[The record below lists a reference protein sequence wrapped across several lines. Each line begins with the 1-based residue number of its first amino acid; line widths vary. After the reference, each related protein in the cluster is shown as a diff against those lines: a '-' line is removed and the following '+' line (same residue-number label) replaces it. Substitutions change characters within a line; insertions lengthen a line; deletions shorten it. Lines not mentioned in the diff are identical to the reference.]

1 MNEQQEFK
9 MEDTTRYSIFC
20 FLIFLTF
27 LISTCSEA
35 QSQNSL
41 SKANIIYDQRDDTPL
56 EITFKLT
63 DEVNI
68 DRFILDYQRQYLK
81 ITDTQLKKSSI
92 FSDEI
97 NQVHYR
103 LIQYYKGLELAG
115 VQFLVHENNGQILYA
130 HGKLIHDLNLNV
142 KPALSEDQALAQAL
156 QHINASSYMWE
167 NVSNEKFIKTM
178 LNDPSASFY
187 PEGKLLIVS
196 KNFLMLKE
204 EFRLAY
210 RFNIQTELP
219 FGGKIIDID
228 AINGSVI
235 NVYPSVLSGD
245 VNGEGMTNYNGMR
258 EIIVSDTISEPT
270 PAPPKWH
277 LNTWQAMGGSGKSWW
292 MADTLFGDDGGYG
305 NNWYEV
311 IDTDTLTLQGS
322 EITLSFYHRYAV
334 SEPMDNFPDYYD
346 SWEGMNV
353 RFSVDNGDTWQVLR
367 NPHPAYTDSSIYSF
381 GGIFGEG
388 PGIPG
393 WSGGVLDWSRVE
405 IDLNHLSGNTVIF
418 RFAFAS
424 DYDYS
429 AEDLRPD
436 LFGWQIDSILISNN
450 QGVLFSNDG
459 FQEGLTPHNLVRE
472 VMHVEDGKYRL
483 RENSRGLGIATYD
496 LHNGSEIGYATDFV
510 DEDSSFTKTEA
521 RPGVSV
527 HWASAATY
535 DYYLDSHDRMSYDNQ
550 EGRIISFVHYG
561 DNFSNAFW
569 YGYIN
574 MAVYGDGE
582 ENKMPLVSLDVVGH
596 ELTHGVTQ
604 YSAGLIY
611 QNEYGALNESFSD
624 IFGTMIEH
632 YIEGANGDWV
642 LGEDFT
648 PNGMGFRSLKDP
660 NSLGYPDTYLGNFWF
675 PETPWPSEEND
686 YGGVHINSSVQNYWF
701 YLLAEG
707 GTGIN
712 DHGHSYKVD
721 GIGSEKAGKIA
732 YRMLTVYLMPTS
744 RFYDARRA
752 AMYAAK
758 DLFGDSSEELNSVI
772 DAWNAVGVSYPTLK
786 PSLEFGVDTL
796 KLSAEVAASSDTN
809 VIQIYNRGL
818 DTLTINTIQISG
830 HNFTLSPGINFP
842 IVLSEFNH
850 YKNIEVIFSATN
862 EGTVTDTLLVFSNDS
877 LIPINRLYLHG
888 TGWIIHPA
896 EENKTYAVTSKYDQ
910 VRLLS
915 LSESDGQ
922 TESIGSTGLAD
933 ITGLVLH
940 PLSKELWAT
949 LALGHQTTIYRINT
963 RNGKAYE
970 KYTIP
975 KGNLR
980 AITIDQQGDLFGFN
994 AFTGELYAINDLTG
1008 SFSLL
1013 GTANIGIILG
1023 AAVNPI
1029 NDQLWVST
1037 VEGSSYKIDK
1047 TNASATYIGKSGFN
1061 TSLAICFDS
1070 EGKLFGL
1077 SGFGST
1083 REITSFISIDT
1094 TNGTG
1099 TLIGSTGKAGVT
1111 GLVINGVVTNIMLSE
1126 NEIKPSHFNLEQN
1139 HPNPFNPL
1147 TMINYQLPMTN
1158 EVELSIYNLLGERI
1172 ITLVSEKQQAGS
1184 YQVEWD
1190 ASGFAS
1196 GVYYYRIKA
1205 GEFVK
1210 TKKLI
1215 LLR

>member
-1 MNEQQEFK
+1 
-9 MEDTTRYSIFC
+9 MENTIRYSIFR
-20 FLIFLTF
+20 FLIFITF
-27 LISTCSEA
+27 LISAFSDA
-35 QSQNSL
+35 KSQNSL
-41 SKANIIYDQRDDTPL
+41 NKANIIYDQRDDTPL

-63 DEVNI
+63 DEVSV

-81 ITDTQLKKSSI
+81 TTDTQIKKSSI
-92 FSDEI
+92 FLDEI
-97 NQVHYR
+97 DQVHYR
-103 LIQYYKGLELAG
+103 LKQYYKGLELAG
-115 VQFLVHENNGQILYA
+115 VQLLAHEKNGQIFYV

-142 KPALSEDQALAQAL
+142 KPALSEEQALAQAM

-167 NVSNEKFIKTM
+167 KVSNDKFIKTM
-178 LNDPSASFY
+178 LNDPSASFF

-210 RFNIQTELP
+210 RFNIHTEIP

-228 AINGSVI
+228 AIDGSVI
-235 NVYPSVLSGD
+235 NVYPSVLTED
-245 VNGEGMTNYNGMR
+245 VIGKGLTLYNSMR
-258 EIIVSDTISEPT
+258 EITVSDTISEPI
-270 PAPPKWH
+270 PSPPKWH
-277 LNTWQAMGGSGKSWW
+277 PDTWQAMGGQGYSWW
-292 MADTLFGDDGGYG
+292 MADTLLGDDGGYG
-305 NNWYEV
+305 NSWYEV
-311 IDTDTLTLQGS
+311 LDTDTMTLRGS
-322 EITLSFYHRYAV
+322 DINLSFYHRYAV
-334 SEPMDNFPDYYD
+334 TEPMENYPEGYD

-353 RFSVDNGDTWQVLR
+353 QCSIDNGESWQVL
-367 NPHPAYTDSSIYSF
+367 NHPSPGYTDSSIYSF
-381 GGIFGEG
+381 GSVFGEG

-393 WSGGVLDWSRVE
+393 WSGGVLDWSKV
-405 IDLNHLSGNTVIF
+405 DLDLSHLSGNTVRL

-429 AEDLRPD
+429 AEDIRPD
-436 LFGWQIDSILISNN
+436 LFGWQIDSIQISGD
-450 QGVLFSNDG
+450 QGILFFNDG
-459 FQEGLTPHNLVRE
+459 VQEGLTPRNLARE
-472 VMHVEDGKYRL
+472 VMHIEDGKYRL
-483 RENSRGLGIATYD
+483 REESRGLGIATYN
-496 LHNGSEIGYATDFV
+496 LHNEIELGYASDFV
-510 DEDSSFTKTEA
+510 DEDSSFTDIDSKT
-521 RPGVSV
+521 GVSA
-527 HWASAATY
+527 HWASEVTY
-535 DYYLDSHDRMSYDNQ
+535 DYYLNHHQRKSYDDS
-550 EGRIISFVHYG
+550 EGRIISFVHF
-561 DNFSNAFW
+561 DDKLSNAFW
-569 YGYIN
+569 NSYLN
-574 MAVYGDGE
+574 LAVYGDGAGNE
-582 ENKMPLVSLDVVGH
+582 SPLVSLEVVGH

-611 QNEYGALNESFSD
+611 QNEFGALNESFSD
-624 IFGTMIEH
+624 IFGTMVEH
-632 YIEGANGDWV
+632 YIEGVNGDWV
-642 LGEDFT
+642 MGEDFM
-648 PNGMGFRSLKDP
+648 PDGMVFRSMEDP

-707 GTGIN
+707 GTGTN
-712 DHGHSYKVD
+712 DHGHSFKVD
-721 GIGSEKAGKIA
+721 GIGSEKAGRIA

-752 AMYAAK
+752 AIYAAK

-772 DAWNAVGVSYPTLK
+772 DAWSAVGVAYPTLE
-786 PSLEFGVDTL
+786 PSLEFSVDTL
-796 KLSAEVAASSDTN
+796 KFSAEVAASSDTN
-809 VIQIYNRGL
+809 IIQIYNRGL

-830 HNFTLSPGINFP
+830 QNFTLSPGINYP
-842 IVLSEFNH
+842 IVLSEFNQ

-862 EGTVTDTLLVFSNDS
+862 EETISDTLLVFTNDS
-877 LIPINRLYLHG
+877 LNPLNRLYLHG

-896 EENKTYAVTSKYDQ
+896 EENKIYAVTSKYDQ
-910 VRLLS
+910 VKLLS
-915 LSESDGQ
+915 VSESDGQ

-940 PLSKELWAT
+940 PLTKELWAT
-949 LALGHQTTIYRINT
+949 LALGHQTTIYRINA

-975 KGNLR
+975 EGNLR
-980 AITIDQQGDLFGFN
+980 AITFDQEGNLFGFN
-994 AFTGELYAINDLTG
+994 AFAGELYAIDDTTG
-1008 SFSLL
+1008 SASLL

-1023 AAVNPI
+1023 AAVNPF

-1037 VEGSSYKIDK
+1037 VDGSSYKIDK
-1047 TNASATYIGKSGFN
+1047 SNASATYIGKSGFN

-1070 EGKLFGL
+1070 AGKLFGL
-1077 SGFGST
+1077 SGFGSPK
-1083 REITSFISIDT
+1083 EITSFISIDT

-1099 TLIGSTGKAGVT
+1099 SLIGSTGKAGVT
-1111 GLVINGVVTNIMLSE
+1111 GLVISGVVTNIMLSE
-1126 NEIKPSHFNLEQN
+1126 NELKPSHYNLEQN
-1139 HPNPFNPL
+1139 YPNPFNPL

-1158 EVELSIYNLLGERI
+1158 EVELSIYNLLGEEI
-1172 ITLVSEKQQAGS
+1172 ITLVSEKQHAGS

-1190 ASGFAS
+1190 ASAFAS